1 MTNENVY
8 VQMQSTDRVAT
19 AVLPASLITAVMRL
33 PALLCMHFMFIL
45 AFIRHDPLR
54 SLFMPPSL
62 GVGFAMIPS
71 YLLSST
77 FALRPVVVPSYVA
90 DAMRPRD
97 RLPGECAS
105 ATLWFPR
112 IDSGNSYSGS
122 GPARFEL

>member
-45 AFIRHDPLR
+45 AFIRNDPLR

-90 DAMRPRD
+90 GCGLVIGFLGVRVGNA
-97 RLPGECAS
+97 
-105 ATLWFPR
+105 WFPR